1 MKKRTQTNDFIELRD
16 AWGNHTLNAISRD
29 QREHKKRFISA
40 LFNIGVMRKVKGK
53 IADTLNKK
61 NIIRLSCTVNMFI
74 PMTFFVV
81 TNPIIKK
88 TINAFDSDKIGRKIN
103 VVKMRFI

>member
-29 QREHKKRFISA
+29 QREHKKRFISS
-40 LFNIGVMRKVKGK
+40 LFDIGVMRKVKGK
-53 IADTLNKK
+53 IAEKLTKK
-61 NIIRLSCTVNMFI
+61 NIIRVSCAVNVFI
-74 PMTFFVV
+74 PMTFFPV

-88 TINAFDSDKIGRKIN
+88 TVNAFDVDKIGRKIN
-103 VVKMRFI
+103 VVKMRFM